1 MNNSEPKALRADIAY
16 ILKVNELNEKA
27 LNYPYPPPTKQKRDF
42 LRIKNFCTF
51 YKKYLFHEK

>member
-1 MNNSEPKALRADIAY
+1 MNNSEPEALRADIAY
-16 ILKVNELNEKA
+16 IFKVNELNEKVHK
-27 LNYPYPPPTKQKRDF
+27 LPLPPPTKQKRDF